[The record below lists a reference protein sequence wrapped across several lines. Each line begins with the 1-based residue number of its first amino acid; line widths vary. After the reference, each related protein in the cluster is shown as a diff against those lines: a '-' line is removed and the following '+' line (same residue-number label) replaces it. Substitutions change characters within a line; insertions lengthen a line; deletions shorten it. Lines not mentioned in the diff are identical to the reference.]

1 MTPRIRKRKT
11 ENPHRFLPE
20 NLPQEEK
27 DNLKDRATRLCS
39 PLLRHRAI
47 GNYSRGRLW
56 GRSEHPSFSRH
67 TLLFSACN
75 GFTLS
80 GILPPACKQETKSQ

>member
-1 MTPRIRKRKT
+1 MTPRTRKRKT
-11 ENPHRFLPE
+11 ENPHRFLPK
-20 NLPQEEK
+20 NPPQEEK
-27 DNLKDRATRLCS
+27 DSLKDRATRLRS
-39 PLLRHRAI
+39 PLFRQRAI
-47 GNYSRGRLW
+47 RDYSRGRSW

-80 GILPPACKQETKSQ
+80 GILPPACKQETQSQ